1 MLSLL
6 GNYLDR
12 RFSAIPTTS
21 DVDGF
26 LNLLLLTVQSPSL
39 IIAIPVL
46 ATWTRLLNNRLIGQ
60 SPANTHLVGPLLE
73 VCGSRLIRFENLPE
87 DTQDP
92 TFLFLMEDTDTVPER
107 HAFLGNYRR
116 FSTQVI
122 ETIVQLKLSD
132 AVYHILGQ
140 AEQVLQHLYD
150 GHPPMD
156 GTLIYVSEL
165 L

>member
-12 RFSAIPTTS
+12 KFSAIPTNS
-21 DVDGF
+21 DISGF
-26 LNLLLLTVQSPSL
+26 LKLLLLTVQNQSL

-46 ATWTRLLNNRLIGQ
+46 ATWARLLNNRLVGQ
-60 SPANTHLVGPLLE
+60 SPSNAHLIGPLLE
-73 VCGSRLIRFENLPE
+73 VCGARLIRYENLPD

-92 TFLFLMEDTDTVPER
+92 TYLFLMEDTDTVPER

-140 AEQVLQHLYD
+140 AEHVLQHLYD
-150 GHPPMD
+150 GHAPMD
-156 GTLIYVSEL
+156 GQLPRAVA
-165 L
+165 